1 MHNKIQQYKKNCELL
16 LTVQTTFNHSLNSN
30 KNTIFYG
37 SCADYK
43 RGKIITIYMIFI
55 LGSFLWHAVLK
66 TPHRGRRLCTLKGIS
81 GVSQTLQLLPLAL
94 LNIVCTHHMI
104 ISYNMTLKIYQR
116 DNFMTFTP
124 HEPLTEA
131 KPQLGLALLLVRTGH
146 RD

>member
-1 MHNKIQQYKKNCELL
+1 M
-16 LTVQTTFNHSLNSN
+16 QTTFNHSLNSN

-43 RGKIITIYMIFI
+43 RGKNYHHIYDFYIRQFS
-55 LGSFLWHAVLK
+55 LTSCTDNSTQRQKAVYF
-66 TPHRGRRLCTLKGIS
+66 KGIN

-104 ISYNMTLKIYQR
+104 ISYNITLKIYLR

-124 HEPLTEA
+124 HELITEA
-131 KPQLGLALLLVRTGH
+131 KPQLCLALLLVKTVH